1 MKRLNDMLQ
10 KMVSLLNKQKETIL
24 FIIGDHSNDLT
35 NEKNSPFLYVFTSEE
50 LSSIE
55 VFILNFNYEFNR

>member
-10 KMVSLLNKQKETIL
+10 KMVSLLNKQKEMIL

-55 VFILNFNYEFNR
+55 VFILTLNYEFNR

>member
-55 VFILNFNYEFNR
+55 VFIF

>member
-10 KMVSLLNKQKETIL
+10 KMVSLLNKQKEIVL

-55 VFILNFNYEFNR
+55 VFILTLNYEFNR

>member
-10 KMVSLLNKQKETIL
+10 KMVSLLNKQKEIIL
-24 FIIGDHSNDLT
+24 FVIGDHSNDLT
-35 NEKNSPFLYVFTSEE
+35 NEKNCPFLYVFTSEE

-55 VFILNFNYEFNR
+55 VFIFEL